1 MAPFDPAR
9 QLSQRTAAV
18 EEAAILR
25 MAQRAR
31 DLKAQGR
38 SIVSLTVGE
47 PDFDTPVAIREA
59 AKQALDEGHTHY
71 GPVAGIP
78 ELRAAIAA
86 KHRRE
91 NGLDYQASEI
101 VVSNGA
107 KQSITNVA
115 FSLLD
120 AGDEAILIAPFWVA
134 YEGIVRMAGGTPV
147 IVPTTAAEGFKLPP
161 ERLAAAFTPR
171 TKLIIV
177 NSPCNPSGVIYSR
190 GELAA
195 LASVIAAHPSAMVLS
210 DEIYEYIAFDGIPA
224 SFAAIDGMRE
234 RTITVNGCS
243 KGFAMTGWQLG
254 WSAAPEPVAKAI
266 GKVQGTFTAGANPF
280 VQRAALAALEGPR
293 DEVEAMR
300 DQYRRRRDLVADRL
314 RQMPGVGFDP
324 PPGSFYAFPEVSRLL
339 GRRDRAT
346 GATIATV
353 DEMCDWLLAHHGVAT
368 VPGSAFGDP
377 ACIRLSFA
385 ASEADLD
392 EGLTRIARAFAG
404 LAG

>member
-1 MAPFDPAR
+1 MPAFDPAR

-25 MAQRAR
+25 MAQKAR

-38 SIVSLTVGE
+38 SIISLTVGE
-47 PDFDTPVAIREA
+47 PDFDTPVAIRDA
-59 AKQALDEGHTHY
+59 AKRALDEGHTHY
-71 GPVAGIP
+71 GPVAGLP

-91 NGLDYQASEI
+91 NGLDYAASEI

-107 KQSITNVA
+107 KQSITNAA
-115 FSLLD
+115 FALLD
-120 AGDEAILIAPFWVA
+120 EGDEAILIAPFWVA

-147 IVPTTAAEGFKLPP
+147 VLPTSAAEGFKLPP
-161 ERLAAAFTPR
+161 ERLAAALTPR
-171 TKLIIV
+171 TKLIVV
-177 NSPCNPSGVIYSR
+177 NSPCNPSGAIYSR
-190 GELAA
+190 DELAA
-195 LASVIAAHPSAMVLS
+195 LAAVIADHPSALVLS
-210 DEIYEYIAFDGIPA
+210 DEIYEYIAFDGVPA
-224 SFAAIDGMRE
+224 SFAALPGMRE

-243 KGFAMTGWQLG
+243 KGFAMTGWRLG

-293 DEVEAMR
+293 DEVAAMR
-300 DQYRRRRDLVADRL
+300 EQYRRRRDLVADRL
-314 RQMPGVGFDP
+314 RQMPGVAFEP

-339 GRRDRAT
+339 GKRDAE
-346 GATIATV
+346 GGDAIATV
-353 DEMCDWLLAHHGVAT
+353 DQMCDWLLDRHGVAT

-385 ASEADLD
+385 ASETELD
-392 EGLTRIARAFAG
+392 EGLTRIARAFGG
-404 LAG
+404 LSG

>member
-91 NGLDYQASEI
+91 NGLDYTAAEI

-171 TKLIIV
+171 TKLIII
-177 NSPCNPSGVIYSR
+177 NSPCNPSGAIYSR

-243 KGFAMTGWQLG
+243 KGFAMTGWRLG